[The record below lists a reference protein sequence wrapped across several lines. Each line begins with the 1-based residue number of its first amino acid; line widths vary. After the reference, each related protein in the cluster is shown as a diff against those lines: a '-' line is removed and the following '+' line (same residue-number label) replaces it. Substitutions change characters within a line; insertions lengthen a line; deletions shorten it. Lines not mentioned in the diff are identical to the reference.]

1 MKYTAKIIHA
11 DNRKELSE
19 FLSLPAKIYKK
30 KELMQDKSEE
40 TALLR
45 GRHILSRYFKVFPV
59 IVKDENGQTAGRC
72 AVTIYPDRSCAYFGF
87 FECINDSDAAEK
99 LLDCAESIA
108 VIEGKDSL
116 VGPVDCSFWIR
127 YRLKT
132 DNFGAPYTGEPYN
145 PDYYA
150 GLLENCRFS
159 CCGEYISNQ
168 FGRIPEEY
176 RDGKF
181 SRRLPQFIQKGY
193 ELKSPDRSTFSCV
206 LSEIY
211 RLIMEL
217 YSDFQT
223 FSPITE
229 EEFTALYSPLKHIA
243 DFSMVKMAYFK
254 GEAVGFFVS
263 IPDIGNAARGSL
275 TPSKL
280 LRILRTKK
288 KCRRYILLYLG
299 IKPEHKGLGKAL
311 TDELCRTLAVN
322 GADSVGALIRAG
334 KVNGS
339 YFSKLVTE
347 KYTYRLYSREISRL
361 KAEN

>member
-1 MKYTAKIIHA
+1 MKYTAYTFTA
-11 DNRKELSE
+11 DSSKDLAD
-19 FLSLPAKIYKK
+19 FLSLPKKLYKK
-30 KELMQDKSEE
+30 NELPQDRKEEQS
-40 TALLR
+40 LLR
-45 GRHILSRYFKVFPV
+45 GTHTLSRYFRVIPV
-59 IVKDENGQTAGRC
+59 IVRDGNGKAAARC
-72 AVTIYPDRSCAYFGF
+72 AVTRYPDRSCAYFGF
-87 FECINDSDAAEK
+87 LECINDRDAAKALFE
-99 LLDCAESIA
+99 CADKTASA
-108 VIEGKDSL
+108 EGKSSL

-132 DNFGAPYTGEPYN
+132 DNFGSPYTGEPYN

-150 GLLENCRFS
+150 NLLES
-159 CCGEYISNQ
+159 CGFGSCGEYISNQ

-193 ELKSPDRSTFSCV
+193 ELKSPDSSSFDRC
-206 LSEIY
+206 LREIY
-211 RLIMEL
+211 HLIIEL

-223 FSPITE
+223 FSSITE
-229 EEFTALYSPLKHIA
+229 EEFTTLYSPLKRIA
-243 DFSMVKMAYFK
+243 DFSMVKIAYFK

-280 LRILRTKK
+280 IRILRTKR
-288 KCRRYILLYLG
+288 KCSQYILLYLG

-311 TDELCRTLAVN
+311 TDELCRTLAEN
-322 GADSVGALIRAG
+322 GAESVGALIRSG

-339 YFSKLVTE
+339 YFSKLVQK
-347 KYTYRLYSREISRL
+347 KYEYKLYSREV
-361 KAEN
+361 ATC